1 MYTVNIRATKI
12 CRDKYYRLSFLWCL
26 WEKDSDREKEIERLK
41 ERQKNRQ
48 PDGQTEFNSKANR
61 RMNKNEANNIILIWF
76 PRVKCFYV
84 LFRFCYYF
92 FVVFFMWGR
101 GVRMGLGCGFRS
113 IGQHQ
118 LTQAIYKQ
126 WYHILT
132 IIVRILTHTQSIRKP
147 KNWR

>member
-61 RMNKNEANNIILIWF
+61 RMNKNEANNIILIWLQEWNVF
-76 PRVKCFYV
+76 M
-84 LFRFCYYF
+84 FCLEF
-92 FVVFFMWGR
+92 VITFVVVFFHVGE
-101 GVRMGLGCGFRS
+101 GGEDGFGL
-113 IGQHQ
+113 
-118 LTQAIYKQ
+118 
-126 WYHILT
+126 W
-132 IIVRILTHTQSIRKP
+132 V
-147 KNWR
+147 